1 MKTDKILSELGLL
14 ESVYRKCLILEF
26 QLCGLNYLSEL
37 VVPIDYKGM
46 QVSAELKCDLVKEE
60 TLVLEIK
67 AVDTFAP
74 IHEAKLLTYMKLR
87 QLSKGLLV
95 NFNCTHIFK
104 EDQKSTAKELCRQF
118 TQD

>member
-1 MKTDKILSELGLL
+1 M
-14 ESVYRKCLILEF
+14 LEF
-26 QLCGLNYLSEL
+26 QLCGLNYLSEV
-37 VVPIDYKGM
+37 VVPVDYKGM
-46 QVSAELKCDLVKEE
+46 QVSAELKCDFVKEE

-74 IHEAKLLTYMKLR
+74 MYEAKLLTYMKLR

-95 NFNCTHIFK
+95 YFNCTHIFK
-104 EDQKSTAKELCRQF
+104 EGQKSRAKALCSQF